1 MDEKYRYLNLQEQVG
16 KNKHDIEELRTVK
29 FNLERA
35 GVRVVGEE
43 ASASDLPDP
52 VTYTGQLGD
61 AYLIGTEAPFDM
73 YIYTQPSVGETNF
86 KWFNIGAFPALGP
99 QGEQGPEGPRGPQGD
114 ASNWRFGTVNPAIL
128 DTDREHD
135 GYLNTTTGMVFE
147 FSGTNWIPIGSIQ
160 GPRGNQGP
168 IGPQGPTGRTGAQGN
183 QGPQGPAGVTIE
195 IIGVVDTVGSLPDP
209 STVSRNAGYILES
222 GDDKNLY
229 IIVEDENQDLTW
241 YDAGAF
247 SGVPGTAAG
256 FGTISATVTPITP
269 GTAPSVTVTT
279 SGTNEAKNIAFA
291 FSLPV
296 GAELENTAASTPSE
310 TKGYT
315 QKVIDQKTM
324 DFVIKKPSDLGF
336 TDGELPV
343 SIFDVM
349 QKITAQY
356 TDMDIVI
363 INESANE
370 NIKDAPSTIGQ
381 LFIRTGKGG
390 MTPLAMWVDNVYN
403 VHLFYGIDGNTP
415 ANPVWYRIMT
425 TKDAAGIGTPAGGTT
440 GQLLAKRSDE
450 DFDTV
455 WKDVPNAPN
464 GIPAGG
470 TTGKI
475 LVKKSG
481 TDYDTEWQTKPT
493 GIPNGGTTGQI
504 IKKQSGNDGDVAWAN
519 APVGLPS
526 GGTLG
531 KMLAKLSDAD
541 FDVGWQTT
549 PIGLPAGGTTGQ
561 VLKKIADQNYAANWR
576 DEAVGIPSGGTTGQ
590 VLQKT
595 SGTDYDVEWATPA
608 AGGGGG
614 PSSFGKNYI
623 INPDFSIN
631 QRGTATINTAAY
643 GADRWYVNPSQS
655 GGNCYFSTSGYTR
668 ATLYNAKLQQAVE
681 INTIIPGGK
690 YIVGVT
696 YQKTQAAGNISIS
709 ISSPA
714 GTAKSLDASKTITST
729 FGGSTFYQ
737 AIGIFD
743 PTSLLL
749 TTVPSASYFWFE
761 IEGAA
766 NQEYSLVNAFCHLVD
781 SATLSDLP
789 DTMIPV
795 QPVNNG
801 EELGKCKYYYENLK
815 KMTVPSYGSITQSGT
830 TRDCIYAVVECSRK
844 RITPTKGTVT
854 LRVYQIPTYNG
865 TTSYSIDAIIVSN
878 ETKYI
883 PDYMQFQVRGYDTP
897 HNLGIVYGQVFVT
910 LDAEIYPS

>member
-61 AYLIGTEAPFDM
+61 AYLIGTEAPYDM

-86 KWFNIGAFPALGP
+86 KWFNIGAFPAQGP
-99 QGEQGPEGPRGPQGD
+99 QGEEGPEGPQGPQGD
-114 ASNWRFGTVNPAIL
+114 ASNWRFGTVNPSIL

-147 FSGTNWIPIGSIQ
+147 FSGTNWIPIGSIM

-168 IGPQGPTGRTGAQGN
+168 IGPEGPTGRTGAQGN

-195 IIGVVDTVGSLPDP
+195 IIGVVDTIGSLPDP

-247 SGVPGTAAG
+247 AGVPGTAAG

-269 GTAPSVTVTT
+269 GTAPSVTVNT
-279 SGTNEAKNIAFA
+279 SGTNAAKNIAFA

-336 TDGELPV
+336 ADGELPV

-403 VHLFYGIDGNTP
+403 VHLFYGTDGNTP
-415 ANPVWYRIMT
+415 ANPVWYRLMT
-425 TKDAAGIGTPAGGTT
+425 TKDALGVGTPAGGTT
-440 GQLLAKRSDE
+440 GQILAKKSDD
-450 DFDTV
+450 DFDTK
-455 WKDVPNAPN
+455 WEDVPNAPN

-470 TTGKI
+470 STGKI

-504 IKKQSGNDGDVAWAN
+504 IKKQSGNDGDVAWEN
-519 APVGLPS
+519 PPVGLPS
-526 GGTLG
+526 GGT
-531 KMLAKLSDAD
+531 
-541 FDVGWQTT
+541 Q
-549 PIGLPAGGTTGQ
+549 GQ
-561 VLKKIADQNYAANWR
+561 VLTK
-576 DEAVGIPSGGTTGQ
+576 S
-590 VLQKT
+590 
-595 SGTDYDVEWATPA
+595 SGTNFDVAWADPA
-608 AGGGGG
+608 GSGGGGISSYGKNLIINPFFNINQRAATG
-614 PSSFGKNYI
+614 PSS
-623 INPDFSIN
+623 
-631 QRGTATINTAAY
+631 TAGY
-643 GADRWYVNPSQS
+643 KADRWYLSTGTAN
-655 GGNCYFSTSGYTR
+655 FSTSHPYC
-668 ATLYNAKLQQAVE
+668 TLNASTTIRQAVE
-681 INTIIPGGK
+681 IGYGPVVGGK
-690 YIVGVT
+690 LFCGVT
-696 YQKTQAAGNISIS
+696 YKKTSNDPSPDAGAITLGLEKSD
-709 ISSPA
+709 
-714 GTAKSLDASKTITST
+714 GTVVPFEKTRTRYKMV
-729 FGGSTFYQ
+729 GSVNYFQ
-737 AIGIFD
+737 HIGYVD
-743 PTSLLL
+743 LSDLEDSYNQ
-749 TTVPSASYFWFE
+749 VPYFWFKISAINVAGVTYE
-761 IEGAA
+761 VE
-766 NQEYSLVNAFCHLVD
+766 NAFCYLVKD
-781 SATLSDLP
+781 VTEDDFPEGVLLP
-789 DTMIPV
+789 VAPINYDV
-795 QPVNNG
+795 
-801 EELGKCKYYYENLK
+801 ELEKCRYYYETIRSNAK
-815 KMTVPSYGSITQSGT
+815 TVNQYRLNSAAGYLILFSQ
-830 TRDCIYAVVECSRK
+830 K
-844 RITPTKGTVT
+844 RITPTITGTFKSSYITTSNTTRQEVT
-854 LRVYQIPTYNG
+854 LSHVMTFVDYTLFNC
-865 TTSYSIDAIIVSN
+865 SISGGMLLA
-878 ETKYI
+878 T
-883 PDYMQFQVRGYDTP
+883 QVISSD
-897 HNLGIVYGQVFVT
+897 GQAE
-910 LDAEIYPS
+910 AEIYPS

>member
-61 AYLIGTEAPFDM
+61 AYLIGTEAPYNM

-99 QGEQGPEGPRGPQGD
+99 QGEQGPQGPRGPQGD

-183 QGPQGPAGVTIE
+183 PGPQGPAGITIE
-195 IIGVVDTVGSLPDP
+195 IIGVVDTIGSLPDP

-241 YDAGAF
+241 YDAGYF
-247 SGVPGTAAG
+247 GGVPGTPAG

-269 GTAPSVTVTT
+269 GTAPSVTVAT

-343 SIFDVM
+343 SILDVM

-390 MTPLAMWVDNVYN
+390 LSPLSMWVDSVYN
-403 VHLFYGIDGNTP
+403 VHLFYGTDGNTP
-415 ANPVWYRIMT
+415 ANPVWYRIIT
-425 TKDAAGIGTPAGGTT
+425 TKDAAGIGTPEGGTT

-455 WKDVPNAPN
+455 WEDVPNAPN

-470 TTGKI
+470 STGKI
-475 LVKKSG
+475 LVKKSNN
-481 TDYDTEWQTKPT
+481 DYDTEWQTKPT

-504 IKKQSGNDGDVAWAN
+504 IKKQSGNDGDVAWSN
-519 APVGLPS
+519 PPV
-526 GGTLG
+526 
-531 KMLAKLSDAD
+531 
-541 FDVGWQTT
+541 
-549 PIGLPAGGTTGQ
+549 GLPAGGTSGQ
-561 VLKKIADQNYAANWR
+561 VLAK
-576 DEAVGIPSGGTTGQ
+576 S
-590 VLQKT
+590 
-595 SGTDYDVEWATPA
+595 SGTDYAVEWATPA
-608 AGGGGG
+608 GGGGG
-614 PSSFGKNYI
+614 GGYMPNLL
-623 INPDFSIN
+623 INPDFKIN
-631 QRGTATINTAAY
+631 QRGYTAQSINVNAQYTVDRWMVNALNAPTVLTPLSGGGVTVANNHGSYTSSISQPIEKPKEVYGKKITLSARVNGTILSITGTAPQTDTLSNIASMDDFSEHVKLRLTNDSGAIIYATIVIEAQNTVTIDWVKLEIGEEATPFSPPDPATELEKCEYYFEYKRIRNTAGYFTALSGSNGIFT
-643 GADRWYVNPSQS
+643 GATVYYYYYYKKKRVAPTMTASSTGSANYFYNTDGSVNTNTNKTLSVDDLNKRVYVKFQWSNVTN
-655 GGNCYFSTSGYTR
+655 G
-668 ATLYNAKLQQAVE
+668 
-681 INTIIPGGK
+681 
-690 YIVGVT
+690 IVVG
-696 YQKTQAAGNISIS
+696 
-709 ISSPA
+709 
-714 GTAKSLDASKTITST
+714 
-729 FGGSTFYQ
+729 
-737 AIGIFD
+737 AIGI
-743 PTSLLL
+743 T
-749 TTVPSASYFWFE
+749 ASFY
-761 IEGAA
+761 
-766 NQEYSLVNAFCHLVD
+766 
-781 SATLSDLP
+781 
-789 DTMIPV
+789 
-795 QPVNNG
+795 
-801 EELGKCKYYYENLK
+801 
-815 KMTVPSYGSITQSGT
+815 
-830 TRDCIYAVVECSRK
+830 
-844 RITPTKGTVT
+844 
-854 LRVYQIPTYNG
+854 
-865 TTSYSIDAIIVSN
+865 
-878 ETKYI
+878 
-883 PDYMQFQVRGYDTP
+883 
-897 HNLGIVYGQVFVT
+897 
-910 LDAEIYPS
+910 LDAEIY

>member
-61 AYLIGTEAPFDM
+61 AYLIGIEAPFDM

-247 SGVPGTAAG
+247 AGVPGTAAG

-363 INESANE
+363 INESSNE

-403 VHLFYGIDGNTP
+403 VHLFYGTDSNIP

-440 GQLLAKRSDE
+440 GQLLAKRSDD

-455 WKDVPNAPN
+455 WEDVPNAPN
-464 GIPAGG
+464 GVPAGG
-470 TTGKI
+470 STGKI

-504 IKKQSGNDGDVAWAN
+504 IKKQSGNDGDVAWSN
-519 APVGLPS
+519 APV
-526 GGTLG
+526 
-531 KMLAKLSDAD
+531 
-541 FDVGWQTT
+541 
-549 PIGLPAGGTTGQ
+549 GLPAGGTTGQ
-561 VLKKIADQNYAANWR
+561 VLKKISDADHAANWAN
-576 DEAVGIPSGGTTGQ
+576 EAIGIPSGGTTGQ

-595 SGTDYDVEWATPA
+595 SGTDYAVEWATPA
-608 AGGGGG
+608 AGGGA
-614 PSSFGKNYI
+614 SLLKLSENLL
-623 INPDFSIN
+623 INPYFNIN
-631 QRGTATINTAAY
+631 QRGSSSWTSSTTGY
-643 GADRWYVNPSQS
+643 MCDRWYKYS
-655 GGNCYFSTSGYTR
+655 GGSISTSTPSTGQAYTMSVLQAKMGQFVIGPGNTNAR
-668 ATLYNAKLQQAVE
+668 FLFVIDANENNHTLSANPIYARYQDGLGSWHYMTPVDSGSKAQGGGGTSTHKQYYAVFSPESFAQLLEFGVDLTSEDQGANAVGFTKAGVYMIYAWDNDIKDLIFGTNGKGISVALPDFGEERNKCLYYFENIQQTNNRLFVMITSGTVNASGNMTAATFSVQVPYSEKR
-681 INTIIPGGK
+681 INPTITARPTIQYK
-690 YIVGVT
+690 TFAEGVAT
-696 YQKTQAAGNISIS
+696 NISI
-709 ISSPA
+709 A
-714 GTAKSLDASKTITST
+714 
-729 FGGSTFYQ
+729 
-737 AIGIFD
+737 
-743 PTSLLL
+743 
-749 TTVPSASYFWFE
+749 TT
-761 IEGAA
+761 
-766 NQEYSLVNAFCHLVD
+766 
-781 SATLSDLP
+781 TLSD
-789 DTMIPV
+789 
-795 QPVNNG
+795 
-801 EELGKCKYYYENLK
+801 YYEIGKRYANGSK
-815 KMTVPSYGSITQSGT
+815 SITAASGSSIIQGG
-830 TRDCIYAVVECSRK
+830 IYA
-844 RITPTKGTVT
+844 GA
-854 LRVYQIPTYNG
+854 NMN
-865 TTSYSIDAIIVSN
+865 A
-878 ETKYI
+878 
-883 PDYMQFQVRGYDTP
+883 
-897 HNLGIVYGQVFVT
+897 
-910 LDAEIYPS
+910 DAEIYP